1 MFAKVGTIKS
11 VLPASHPDR
20 MAKLLILRET
30 PKAQDTPYI
39 LEIICNRWGNDLLIV
54 ITLEIG

>member
-39 LEIICNRWGNDLLIV
+39 LEIICNR
-54 ITLEIG
+54 